1 LNKIRIIKKTSRN
14 YTKRK
19 VTHAKIICLKHVIAC
34 SECLWIAQPY
44 IIIVQIKIPFMFCLS
59 KHLIHRL
66 NIPIFGI
73 HIHQGSPKSSSY
85 LETIISNIFMHSQ
98 SSFKGIN
105 LFTSRK
111 SRNDGENI
119 QPYPFSNILKNMDNV
134 FS

>member
-1 LNKIRIIKKTSRN
+1 
-14 YTKRK
+14 
-19 VTHAKIICLKHVIAC
+19 
-34 SECLWIAQPY
+34 
-44 IIIVQIKIPFMFCLS
+44 MFCLS

-134 FS
+134 FSQSSFQENPSTNIVQKPHSFLTFNQKAPQLNLIPYFSKTHQLKYSKKQYPSTG